1 MNHINEQTKVG
12 KIILSLFIAG
22 AIISFLVGL
31 SNMSYSLGQLEK
43 LGLTFFE
50 GLTNIESQ
58 VPQTFFLLLLCPALL
73 IGIGLGIKKIIPS
86 SVSVRKQTVK
96 IGLWY
101 IFFIGFSYFLGLT
114 IFFGLYFLVG
124 LFTLPIS
131 LVLLKIGLVFFR
143 PPTKILIWYSF
154 LPSLIILGWIL
165 FYRILNP
172 LVG

>member
-1 MNHINEQTKVG
+1 MNEQTKIG
-12 KIILSLFIAG
+12 KIILSLFIVG
-22 AIISFLVGL
+22 AIISFLVGI
-31 SNMSYSLGQLEK
+31 SNVSYSFGQLEK

-58 VPQTFFLLLLCPALL
+58 VPQTLFLLLLCPLL
-73 IGIGLGIKKIIPS
+73 IAIGLVIKKIILSSS
-86 SVSVRKQTVK
+86 SVRTQTVK
-96 IGLWY
+96 TGLWY

-131 LVLLKIGLVFFR
+131 LTLLTVGLVFFR
-143 PPTKILIWYSF
+143 PSTKILIWYSF